1 MIFHRLN
8 SFLLV
13 LLTFILTSI
22 VFSQVYTRQPYSS
35 SNPRMKIHSAKQ
47 LNSPEYT
54 ICIMESTYTVDIAN
68 ARFPRAKKLFYS
80 GGAATGVMKVLNR
93 EADAFLFDSPTLDYV
108 ASYNPNVVVLP
119 HSFGEGRLSIATCK
133 QNSALIQDINR
144 FIDMYRANGTYQAMY
159 YRWFFKSGSVIP
171 DIPKPASPTRKVV
184 VGTEGTQVPFNFMG
198 AKGVPMKKGFLTGF
212 DIELVQRMALAY
224 NWEIEWRLYSW
235 EDLLV
240 ATQNGQVDFMISE
253 LDSAP
258 ASRSFLL
265 FSNPY
270 IDSQY
275 VLLVRKDKI
284 NSDML
289 RETEERRRRLS
300 FGVEKGE

>member
-1 MIFHRLN
+1 
-8 SFLLV
+8 
-13 LLTFILTSI
+13 
-22 VFSQVYTRQPYSS
+22 
-35 SNPRMKIHSAKQ
+35 
-47 LNSPEYT
+47 
-54 ICIMESTYTVDIAN
+54 
-68 ARFPRAKKLFYS
+68 
-80 GGAATGVMKVLNR
+80 
-93 EADAFLFDSPTLDYV
+93 
-108 ASYNPNVVVLP
+108 
-119 HSFGEGRLSIATCK
+119 
-133 QNSALIQDINR
+133 
-144 FIDMYRANGTYQAMY
+144 MYRANGTYQAMY